1 MILSLLGLL
10 EIQYYHTD
18 HLFSLPRNFAGEVTL
33 CYVGEK
39 KKVPEMDRVIS
50 TSPI

>member
-1 MILSLLGLL
+1 MGRALGSG
-10 EIQYYHTD
+10 QQHTD
-18 HLFSLPRNFAGEVTL
+18 HLFSLPRNFGGEVTL

-50 TSPI
+50 TSSI